1 MLMIILEPQ
10 VKMVNLMAKLLSD
23 LSEQAVP
30 APLNIDN
37 S

>member
-1 MLMIILEPQ
+1 MEPL
-10 VKMVNLMAKLLSD
+10 VKTVNLVAKLLSD